1 MGLENSFK
9 RAYDELI
16 SSFIEL
22 ENDLTTNFNDELL
35 LNLYFEELKKV
46 AKYKAKTDDVYCLP
60 SSVFA

>member
-22 ENDLTTNFNDELL
+22 ENDLTTNFDDELL
-35 LNLYFEELKKV
+35 LNLYFEELKNGIISTIK
-46 AKYKAKTDDVYCLP
+46 L
-60 SSVFA
+60 